1 MSLQVLQ
8 MQSCVCVW
16 QCVAVWFQ
24 MCATPGL
31 INGSFLIS
39 LREILHQR
47 PLTWFLS
54 RPSLS
59 VIHNDLSESVQQSRQ
74 KSVTNVS
81 LLCFPNTMCAL
92 LRRQGWEVHRNKSFS
107 RDTSLHRKHDNDARF
122 YCHHTLFGTWTVS
135 QGLPH
140 DSVQVS
146 QVHIT
151 SALGMNTVR
160 ILREEKTA
168 Q

>member
-59 VIHNDLSESVQQSRQ
+59 VIHTDLSESVQQSRQ

-81 LLCFPNTMCAL
+81 LLCFPNNVCVVKEARMRGSPKQVVQQGYVTAQKTWQWRKTL
-92 LRRQGWEVHRNKSFS
+92 LSS
-107 RDTSLHRKHDNDARF
+107 
-122 YCHHTLFGTWTVS
+122 HTLWD
-135 QGLPH
+135 LN
-140 DSVQVS
+140 SVPGAAAWQCAGVAGS
-146 QVHIT
+146 HH
-151 SALGMNTVR
+151 
-160 ILREEKTA
+160 
-168 Q
+168 